1 MTQENLNWQQAKQL
15 LDANSVRVQ
24 MFQQRRYNFTLAT
37 KNASIKKFLLSLPAL
52 LHVNDPK
59 VRFYV
64 PDAPHGIQTYQLDPG
79 ILAGFTTGLFTSSQ
93 YNPQVTQTLIKGVY
107 VMGSATSVSFGE
119 NSDMDIW
126 VIVEQSLDAA
136 QRQLLYEK
144 LELITA
150 WSLQHL
156 NLETSFYIVD
166 EQHLL
171 YNRHNNT
178 SLPENGMRVKL
189 FLLDEFYRSHLKLAG
204 KWLLWMFLP
213 EIPGMSYAA
222 VKDCYLAHGLI
233 NPADWID
240 LGGIDQQ
247 QLSRHAFYTTAL
259 WQLNKASQN
268 PFKSYLKILL
278 LEAYIHEYPHVELIA
293 TTMKRAIHREEAQ
306 PSLDM
311 SLHRQ
316 CMDGMAP
323 HSRHHTWSE
332 VMDSVLARISWIGR
346 WWQQDSATTGNH
358 HSNLNSTLNTVSS
371 TVSSAERACAPTES
385 SSSNYSSTAT
395 REQAGVVSEQGNELD
410 TATPQTPP
418 VESAAGVNTT
428 AESSRTS
435 PLAATPFP
443 NTSSSGVV
451 NPIPSNLEVSS
462 HAGMASTLFRDSM
475 CQGRELRGKARHAYA
490 NSVLADY
497 EQQLLAQEQELAPQP
512 AAQQAWNASEFTR
525 QREATLLR
533 YDPYE
538 LIIRKVT
545 SYLEQIQD
553 RERKKLVV
561 SCFMLKLNQQL
572 TPLLTT
578 LGKKLQLDTRQAAYY
593 LVGNLEQPQ
602 VYQELSPYLVNVLY
616 NLIHELGYS
625 ETDIA
630 QGIIFASW
638 RIKNLATHARLYQR
652 ALVKTYLLLS
662 EFLIQ
667 ELSKPQASLSINFVD
682 QQEYQLIQDALT
694 RLFLHHRNQITVY
707 SQYTQLQL
715 AESYLYFGWM
725 ETPLA
730 GHEQEGTRAGYPGE
744 LSPRQQPLTWFVANF
759 NPQEPQRNAEHRHV
773 EFKTDFINLV
783 AWSYL
788 NGLVTDATQIKLQKN
803 PYYSA
808 ELVSRLIL
816 GLKNTFGGNERY
828 LQRLSRML
836 SDYQF
841 LDWVSDVAQK
851 TTGIASF
858 TTEQGNLNVVSG
870 MGVTEVASEET
881 LTSDLESQQ
890 ELDTT
895 AADIGTSTSTSLGWR
910 EARRPPF
917 AVQLALSGSPQLATT
932 LHQVAT
938 ARSAA
943 SYQDLHPRFGSQFS
957 GKFAVR
963 TPSSLFAQP
972 QSRGAIAAHEL
983 GVNDDSLGRTPVALA
998 SSEATAVPEVVFTEP
1013 VAVPLVD
1020 VSSSGAAQTSAQNAE
1035 LGYDLLGMPEPRRMP
1050 HEPLSEITGATTP
1063 AAQQFYA
1070 TQVWDIPY
1078 VEATTI
1084 PTLSEILRAEA
1095 SATNAPVTI
1104 SVSRPNRIR
1113 VLRNPRPS
1121 AQSLQF
1127 LGSQVHL
1134 NRQSW
1139 EQVPTLAQ
1147 ALRAQ
1152 VHEVLE
1158 RQGQDIQQAYYQR
1171 KERVRQLL
1179 AQQVGMPNST
1189 RVTAQTTDIAAEH
1202 ELSPGIVQGV
1212 ATRAGVITI
1221 TSKGLAHPYA
1231 EQEYALAPTTVIY
1244 GAQHQ
1249 ALLLIN
1255 SYNFPYLHTA
1265 NRIFGGQS
1273 WKHLAIRLQR
1283 QGEGDMGES
1292 RRAQTS
1298 QPVWWDTPV
1307 AEILALPVGKPPCYI
1322 CKVCAAKLPWQQGV
1336 TLRRNL
1342 RYLAGYRRQRLN
1354 LAWLELWHTYSSLPV
1369 EEFVVALNQVRYNPV
1384 TASMIARPQLNDKLS
1399 AEILSAADPNLLMT
1413 QQVMLNFK
1421 NALAQALGQ
1430 EVTPVGDTSGLPTP
1444 SDKSYPLRLPSKE
1457 RKLPVP
1463 QEKIPVVSAIE
1474 TTETKHFRSRQAKLA
1489 GFKAIQPQQVL
1500 HQLRASSWL
1509 QTIPVVNLDSSTS
1522 IPAPQTRNP
1531 VTIVEVE
1538 HEQNLDLWH
1547 NSWGGSPIRAFELE
1561 YEERNEQ
1568 AQAVTE
1574 ARQVLNTTAQPRVI
1588 QGNHQAGVVSATTA
1602 RELSTA
1608 LSSSIS
1614 FNLYSATD
1622 AGTGTAEREVQESSR
1637 TTADS
1642 SATMAT
1648 ASVDG
1653 YTGATATHSQW
1664 SGQVYLSRFNHQDQ
1678 PLVITPE
1685 VQVNLGLPVLSYQAM
1700 GEDSQQVIHLAL
1712 DPHQQA
1718 DYHTLLAQL
1727 AQQQDGQLGVGIWD
1741 IINPS
1746 YLRSH
1751 EQIDKFLLC
1760 VTYQAHVTDHTL
1772 ADMTKHRKYFVTNI
1786 PGIAS
1791 GLVASF
1797 SLVYLTRAGNYRH
1810 LEFQGKDAL
1819 VQLIQFMRLY
1829 QDEGVPLPSGQVINL
1844 NKREARAVNSL
1855 FLEYLEAQLA
1865 LRE

>member
-1 MTQENLNWQQAKQL
+1 MTQETLTWQQAKQL
-15 LDANSVRVQ
+15 LEVNSVRVQ

-37 KNASIKKFLLSLPAL
+37 KNSSIKKFLLSLPAL

-126 VIVEQSLDAA
+126 VIVEQSLDAV

-213 EIPGMSYAA
+213 EVRGMSYAA
-222 VKDCYLAHGLI
+222 VKDFYLEHHLI

-247 QLSRHAFYTTAL
+247 QLSPHAFYTTAL

-278 LEAYIHEYPHVELIA
+278 LEAYIHEYPQVELIA
-293 TTMKRAIHREEAQ
+293 TTMKRAIHQEEAQ
-306 PSLDM
+306 PSLDI
-311 SLHRQ
+311 SHQQALEETY
-316 CMDGMAP
+316 AL
-323 HSRHHTWSE
+323 SRHHAWSD
-332 VMDSVLARISWIGR
+332 MIDCVLAWIAWLGR
-346 WWQQDSATTGNH
+346 WWH
-358 HSNLNSTLNTVSS
+358 HDTRAASVKRESCSRNPLGASKVLSN
-371 TVSSAERACAPTES
+371 
-385 SSSNYSSTAT
+385 AT
-395 REQAGVVSEQGNELD
+395 REQAGVAQEIHTTPTDIPLTQHPSSEPAPANSQGVTSHSHLSDVSWDEESEL
-410 TATPQTPP
+410 
-418 VESAAGVNTT
+418 
-428 AESSRTS
+428 SS
-435 PLAATPFP
+435 
-443 NTSSSGVV
+443 
-451 NPIPSNLEVSS
+451 PSNSAHIQEVVS
-462 HAGMASTLFRDSM
+462 ATTQVPTTQE
-475 CQGRELRGKARHAYA
+475 QGRESRGRASYHHTNTVRT
-490 NSVLADY
+490 DY
-497 EQQLLAQEQELAPQP
+497 EQQLLTQAQELTPQF
-512 AAQQAWNASEFTR
+512 AAQQVWNASEFAR
-525 QREATLLR
+525 QRKVTLLR
-533 YDPYE
+533 YDSYE

-545 SYLEQIQD
+545 SYLELIQD
-553 RERKKLVV
+553 TERKKLVV

-578 LGKKLQLDTRQAAYY
+578 LSKKLQLDPRQAAYY
-593 LVGNLEQPQ
+593 LVSNLEQPQ
-602 VYQELSPYLVNVLY
+602 IYQELSRYLVNVLY

-630 QGIIFASW
+630 QGIVFATW
-638 RIKNLATHARLYQR
+638 RIKNLATHTRLYQR

-667 ELSKPQASLSINFVD
+667 ELNKPQASLSINFVD

-715 AESYLYFGWM
+715 AEAYLYFGWI
-725 ETPLA
+725 ETPLPE
-730 GHEQEGTRAGYPGE
+730 HEQDGTRVGYPGG

-773 EFKTDFINLV
+773 EFKIDFINLV
-783 AWSYL
+783 AWCYL

-816 GLKNTFGGNERY
+816 GLKNTFAGNERY

-851 TTGIASF
+851 TTGITSF
-858 TTEQGNLNVVSG
+858 IPDKGNLNVVSSS
-870 MGVTEVASEET
+870 GVTEVASEEP
-881 LTSDLESQQ
+881 LVSDNRFEVVTPLEAV
-890 ELDTT
+890 EPT
-895 AADIGTSTSTSLGWR
+895 APLGWR
-910 EARRPPF
+910 EARCPRF

-932 LHQVAT
+932 LHQVEI
-938 ARSAA
+938 ARSPA

-963 TPSSLFAQP
+963 SASSQQLTTPSV
-972 QSRGAIAAHEL
+972 IATHEL
-983 GVNDDSLGRTPVALA
+983 NVNDDSLGRVHPLSVVL
-998 SSEATAVPEVVFTEP
+998 SDSEAIARKVVFTEP
-1013 VAVPLVD
+1013 VAVSWSESDGITYNTQESD
-1020 VSSSGAAQTSAQNAE
+1020 VS
-1035 LGYDLLGMPEPRRMP
+1035 YDLLGMPTTCRLRA
-1050 HEPLSEITGATTP
+1050 EPLSEITGATTP
-1063 AAQQFYA
+1063 AAQHYY
-1070 TQVWDIPY
+1070 TTHVWDIPY
-1078 VEATTI
+1078 VDATTV
-1084 PTLSEILRAEA
+1084 PTLSEILRSQAQV
-1095 SATNAPVTI
+1095 TNASVTI
-1104 SVSRPNRIR
+1104 SVT
-1113 VLRNPRPS
+1113 NPQRMIGVVEMLPQALS
-1121 AQSLQF
+1121 IQF
-1127 LGSQVHL
+1127 LGSRVHL

-1147 ALRAQ
+1147 ALLLQ
-1152 VHEVLE
+1152 EHEACS
-1158 RQGQDIQQAYYQR
+1158 RQGLQVQQAYYQR
-1171 KERVRQLL
+1171 KARIQAKLGLTHATATEVGASKSSATQAQEVVTDSRALIQSNGNKVAQRV
-1179 AQQVGMPNST
+1179 
-1189 RVTAQTTDIAAEH
+1189 
-1202 ELSPGIVQGV
+1202 
-1212 ATRAGVITI
+1212 GVITVRNQ
-1221 TSKGLAHPYA
+1221 GQLHPYD
-1231 EQEYALAPTTVIY
+1231 EQEYIFAPTTIIY
-1244 GAQHQ
+1244 GEQHQ
-1249 ALLLIN
+1249 ALLQVN

-1265 NRIFGGQS
+1265 NRIFGGQA
-1273 WKHLAIRLQR
+1273 WKRLEPRLQR
-1283 QGEGDMGES
+1283 QGEGDMGEPLVQQES
-1292 RRAQTS
+1292 S
-1298 QPVWWDTPV
+1298 QLWWNTPV
-1307 AEILALPVGKPPCYI
+1307 QAILDLSVGDPSCYI
-1322 CKVCAAKLPWQQGV
+1322 CKVCAARLPWQQGV
-1336 TLRRNL
+1336 TTRSNL
-1342 RYLAGYRRQRLN
+1342 PYLEGYRRQRLS
-1354 LAWLELWHTYSSLPV
+1354 LVWQELWHTYSSLST
-1369 EEFVVALNQVRYNPV
+1369 EELVSVLQHMRYNPV
-1384 TASMIARPQLNDKLS
+1384 SVQVLEQPKFNDKLS
-1399 AEILSAADPNLLMT
+1399 AEILNAHDPELQLT
-1413 QQVMLNFK
+1413 QQVMRNFK
-1421 NALAQALGQ
+1421 NALTQALGQ
-1430 EVTPVGDTSGLPTP
+1430 VARGVLSVGMTAQE
-1444 SDKSYPLRLPSKE
+1444 KSYPLARLPSKE

-1463 QEKIPVVSAIE
+1463 HDKVPVVSAIE
-1474 TTETKHFRSRQAKLA
+1474 TTETKNFRSRQAKLA
-1489 GFKAIQPQQVL
+1489 SFKAIQPQQVL

-1522 IPAPQTRNP
+1522 VPAPEATNP

-1538 HEQNLDLWH
+1538 HEQNLEFWH
-1547 NSWGGSPIRAFELE
+1547 NSSWGGSPIRAFELG
-1561 YEERNEQ
+1561 YDERTTQPVAHE
-1568 AQAVTE
+1568 VT
-1574 ARQVLNTTAQPRVI
+1574 RVLPSVAPQPRVSQSTPNE
-1588 QGNHQAGVVSATTA
+1588 QGISAIA
-1602 RELSTA
+1602 SRELSTA
-1608 LSSSIS
+1608 LESSIS
-1614 FNLYSATD
+1614 FNLYCADATIPCTQPVQDEATSATQEEG
-1622 AGTGTAEREVQESSR
+1622 ASARGNPTTVVQNAEIQ
-1637 TTADS
+1637 AQ
-1642 SATMAT
+1642 SAV

-1653 YTGATATHSQW
+1653 FTGATAIQ
-1664 SGQVYLSRFNHQDQ
+1664 GQLNKQVYWSRFNHQDQ

-1685 VQVNLGLPVLSYQAM
+1685 VQINMGLPVLSYQVL
-1700 GEDSQQVIHLAL
+1700 GEDSQQVVHLAL
-1712 DPHQQA
+1712 DPPLQA
-1718 DYHTLLAQL
+1718 DYHTLLAQF

-1760 VTYQAHVTDHTL
+1760 VTYQEHVTDHTL
-1772 ADMTKHRKYFVTNI
+1772 VDMAKHRKYFVTNI

-1819 VQLIQFMRLY
+1819 VQLIQFIRLY
-1829 QDEGVPLPSGQVINL
+1829 QDVDSPVPTGQVINL

-1855 FLEYLEAQLA
+1855 FLEYLMAQVA
-1865 LRE
+1865 LHE